1 MPFIRNL
8 TETYGRRRFACL
20 FLTLLVSL
28 VAAPVLPALGFSG
41 RVMEVF
47 LALNVLAA
55 VLITMFSV
63 GSYVAMGL
71 FVLVLVTR
79 IGNHLVG
86 YGLLLETSQGAGA
99 LVCIVTI
106 IVMFRYALSEG
117 RVTSERIFA
126 ALNVYLMIGIMCGL
140 FFCIFEEL
148 WPKSFS
154 IQGSPHDGNKETL
167 MAHMIYFSFV
177 TLGTLGYG
185 DIIPI
190 GGPPRALAIT
200 EAIVGQMYFVVVVAR
215 LVSLYQGS
223 AGPSSHPGGDKSNG
237 TGENRHAS
245 EDG

>member
-1 MPFIRNL
+1 MATIQNL
-8 TETYGRRRFACL
+8 TEAYGRRRFACL
-20 FLTLLVSL
+20 FLTLLASL

-47 LALNVLAA
+47 VALNVLTA
-55 VLITMFSV
+55 VLVTMFSV

-86 YGLLLETSQGAGA
+86 YGLLFETSQGAGA
-99 LVCIVTI
+99 LVCVVSIV
-106 IVMFRYALSEG
+106 VMFRYALSEG

-140 FFCIFEEL
+140 LFCIFEEI
-148 WPKSFS
+148 WPRSFS
-154 IQGSPHDGNKETL
+154 IQGSPHDGSKETL
-167 MAHMIYFSFV
+167 MAHMVYFSFV

-190 GGPPRALAIT
+190 GGPARALAIT

-223 AGPSSHPGGDKSNG
+223 AGLGAHPNLARSSSTEEK
-237 TGENRHAS
+237 RHAS
-245 EDG
+245 QDD